1 MPSPTNASTAQPAIQ
16 GRLRFIAVSI
26 IDAAAAGMTQRIAVQ
41 TRIGRAWEGARI
53 PSSPRTNVSKTLSA
67 RCRSRGQR
75 AESRSMSRAQR
86 AGAATSATRTAIPA
100 RSIARTASAAACR
113 NAGTGTTRTSTASIR
128 TTARLSSTR
137 STMSVASTVQKAWP
151 VPPAPTALQRRA
163 TTYTRTTSPARSGST
178 LFAMYPIMTAGTRPG
193 GTERGGKGGGPPPA
207 RAPRPSRA
215 RPGGGRGRRLH
226 EDALLAGEHP
236 VGAQD
241 LLVTDDVDPAVR
253 VLHGLER
260 RPPVRR
266 VADLDRRRHGARLLD
281 DAILVDRRRAGRLE
295 ADHARQL
302 LHAPRAVVFAVPTPV
317 RGDVP
322 GVADGDQVVVGCA
335 AELVHDLER
344 GGLLPLEPE
353 RVHRVHECHRVPLGD
368 PPDDRQRLVEV
379 TVHGEDLRAVDRRLR
394 ELAEGDRALRHH
406 HEGADPGAR
415 RERRRGGRGD
425 RKSV

>member
-1 MPSPTNASTAQPAIQ
+1 
-16 GRLRFIAVSI
+16 
-26 IDAAAAGMTQRIAVQ
+26 
-41 TRIGRAWEGARI
+41 
-53 PSSPRTNVSKTLSA
+53 
-67 RCRSRGQR
+67 
-75 AESRSMSRAQR
+75 
-86 AGAATSATRTAIPA
+86 
-100 RSIARTASAAACR
+100 
-113 NAGTGTTRTSTASIR
+113 
-128 TTARLSSTR
+128 
-137 STMSVASTVQKAWP
+137 
-151 VPPAPTALQRRA
+151 
-163 TTYTRTTSPARSGST
+163 
-178 LFAMYPIMTAGTRPG
+178 MYPIMTAGTRPG
-193 GTERGGKGGGPPPA
+193 GPEPGEGEHHGRAGLE
-207 RAPRPSRA
+207 APRLDA
-215 RPGGGRGRRLH
+215 LDQAGEGGRGRRLH

-415 RERRRGGRGD
+415 RERRRGGRGVARGGADHRPRARLERFGD
-425 RKSV
+425 RHRHPAVLERARGVEPLALEVDLKARVGRLGEAWRRDERRVALAERDDRRPIRHGEEVAVLLDDAGPGLHTGPPSTRIIVVDAATSGRRSIAASAWRMSRSRASWVSMTTGTASRVPRPFWMTFAIEMLLSPRIPATFESTPGRSWAITRR